1 MDGRTY
7 GRSYFSLSTESLSG
21 QSAIDLDTLAEP
33 PSGPGRFLPQAPRS
47 FLKDEEPQINGFL
60 RDVPP
65 NTHNFQAEEEVTF
78 IVSRSTRSLY
88 QPTDTDL
95 QPYRSG
101 LLPSMRSTLIR
112 SIDERV
118 GIPHPENLIDGIHEA
133 NLPATFLSD
142 PTGIAWTRTTD
153 FPSFNQV

>member
-1 MDGRTY
+1 MDVGAH

-21 QSAIDLDTLAEP
+21 QSTIDLDTLAEP
-33 PSGPGRFLPQAPRS
+33 PSGPGRFLPQAPCS
-47 FLKDEEPQINGFL
+47 FLKGEEPQINGFL

-65 NTHNFQAEEEVTF
+65 NTHNFQAEGEVGF
-78 IVSRSTRSLY
+78 IVSRTTRSLY
-88 QPTDTDL
+88 PPTDTDL
-95 QPYRSG
+95 QPYCSG

-118 GIPHPENLIDGIHEA
+118 GVPHPENLIDGIYEA
-133 NLPATFLSD
+133 NLPATFPSD
-142 PTGIAWTRTTD
+142 PTGMAWTLTTD